1 MIRRDHPRL
10 SLSRQCRLLSVS
22 RSSLYHRPKGENTQN
37 LGLMRRIDELFLER
51 KEIGTRSDEPTDT
64 LASGRQRPSPDA
76 VGSWGRLGFTNEIRS
91 RASLDPLPLTQVSG
105 AENVLSEVGEKGHP

>member
-37 LGLMRRIDELFLER
+37 LGLMRRIDELFLVWC
-51 KEIGTRSDEPTDT
+51 
-64 LASGRQRPSPDA
+64 L
-76 VGSWGRLGFTNEIRS
+76 TNKF
-91 RASLDPLPLTQVSG
+91 
-105 AENVLSEVGEKGHP
+105 N